1 MTFAMRKKILYGL
14 LSVFPL
20 LTVASCASLDLEPV
34 NIVNEEDSFGNE
46 SAILAH
52 FATLYGGI
60 LMEDFDFSSE
70 GINNARLEYYT
81 GYGVARYNDDVMD
94 ESGKS
99 QYINGAMGSEWLN
112 YTMIRTVNEFMV
124 NLDKYASNFTPE
136 QVARWKSEARVIRA
150 WYYWS
155 IAKRYGGMPIIT
167 EPQPVDVDN
176 PESMMVPR
184 ASEKEMWDFIIS
196 EIDQAIEDGLAET
209 AESLGR
215 IDIYTALALKARA
228 AIYAASIARYNSPIE
243 GIGNYVDPDT
253 GKQVCGIPASD
264 AEYYYKIAFD
274 AAKEI
279 IKSGKYSLARGLS
292 SDGADNFA
300 LLFQDP
306 TKHNEDI
313 FVKQFQYPAL
323 THWWDYYHLPAP
335 WGQSWYDNP
344 TLDLVLMYEKLDGS
358 EDELAGI
365 GEWGPE
371 IPSPDYYFTGR
382 DYRFAGTCYYPGGPF
397 PGGDGTFDIRRG
409 LIEESGSV
417 YDGTGQATI
426 GGNQYNIRG
435 TYGMGEWFETQT
447 GFLCRKYILESNI
460 ANVSA
465 SQPSD
470 QTWIAIRYAEILLI
484 AAEAAAELG
493 TDEEN
498 IGLDSINDI
507 RTRAGLKE
515 TGTLTVDEVR
525 KQWVCEMVFENQIF
539 WCMRRW
545 RTLDTKLT
553 DNFKCKGVQPFWD
566 PVRDI
571 WKIKVVDA
579 CRYPKTSFQ
588 NRYYYGWINTSFIA
602 TNPQIKQNYGY

>member
-1 MTFAMRKKILYGL
+1 MKSKFYKSLLASVMGASMLSMSSCTDLSETIYSQIASEKYEFTDEDAQSMFSPVYTSLRDFYWAWYGYADLDICTDLWCIPLRIGVGWGDLYISFHKHEFNANLGH
-14 LSVFPL
+14 LSG
-20 LTVASCASLDLEPV
+20 AW
-34 NIVNEEDSFGNE
+34 
-46 SAILAH
+46 
-52 FATLYGGI
+52 
-60 LMEDFDFSSE
+60 
-70 GINNARLEYYT
+70 NNAYAGVNACNRLLADEAVQNSETSVAQLRAYRALYY
-81 GYGVARYNDDVMD
+81 YLLFDMFRN
-94 ESGKS
+94 
-99 QYINGAMGSEWLN
+99 IP
-112 YTMIRTVNEFMV
+112 
-124 NLDKYASNFTPE
+124 LDTSFEHPDGWQPE
-136 QVARWKSEARVIRA
+136 QV
-150 WYYWS
+150 
-155 IAKRYGGMPIIT
+155 T
-167 EPQPVDVDN
+167 PQ
-176 PESMMVPR
+176 
-184 ASEKEMWDFIIS
+184 EMWDFIIS

-209 AESLGR
+209 AESVGR

-358 EDELAGI
+358 EDELAEI